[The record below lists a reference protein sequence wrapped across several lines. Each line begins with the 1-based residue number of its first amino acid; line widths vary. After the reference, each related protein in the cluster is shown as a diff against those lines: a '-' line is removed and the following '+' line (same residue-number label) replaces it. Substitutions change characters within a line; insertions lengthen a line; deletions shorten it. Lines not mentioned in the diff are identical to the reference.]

1 MTASDKP
8 SIVHLTYEFED
19 GSWSAESEQMPS
31 LFAGG
36 DSLDDAKALARQ
48 AVRDEFGQDVT
59 IFDWL
64 PVPAELEPTIAS
76 RGDRPSK
83 PFDAPTS
90 GEPAPTPLK
99 PVWSFPQKA
108 GV

>member
-1 MTASDKP
+1 MTASEIP

-36 DSLDDAKALARQ
+36 DSLDEAKALARQ
-48 AVRDEFGQDVT
+48 AIRDEFGEGVT

-64 PVPAELEPTIAS
+64 PVPAELEPTVAS
-76 RGDRPSK
+76 KGANQSVQTPMMGWPDS
-83 PFDAPTS
+83 AS
-90 GEPAPTPLK
+90 PAHE
-99 PVWSFPQKA
+99 WSLPQA
-108 GV
+108 VS

>member
-1 MTASDKP
+1 MTASEIP
-8 SIVHLTYEFED
+8 SIVHLTYELED

-48 AVRDEFGQDVT
+48 AVRDEFGEGVT

-64 PVPAELEPTIAS
+64 PVPAELEPIVAS
-76 RGDRPSK
+76 KGANQQ
-83 PFDAPTS
+83 APTMGWPDS
-90 GEPAPTPLK
+90 ATPAHE
-99 PVWSFPQKA
+99 WSLPRA
-108 GV
+108 DS

>member
-1 MTASDKP
+1 MTASDIP
-8 SIVHLTYEFED
+8 SIVHLTYEFEG

-48 AVRDEFGQDVT
+48 AVRDEFGEGVT
-59 IFDWL
+59 VFDWL

-76 RGDRPSK
+76 KGVRASK
-83 PFDAPTS
+83 AFEAPTS
-90 GEPAPTPLK
+90 GEPDLPAPLHD
-99 PVWSFPQKA
+99 WSLPKTVA
-108 GV
+108 

>member
-1 MTASDKP
+1 MTASEIP

-48 AVRDEFGQDVT
+48 AVRDEFGEKVT

-64 PVPAELEPTIAS
+64 PVPAELEPIVAS
-76 RGDRPSK
+76 KGASQSVHTPTTGW
-83 PFDAPTS
+83 PDATT
-90 GEPAPTPLK
+90 PAHE
-99 PVWSFPQKA
+99 WSLPREA
-108 GV
+108 S